1 MGKTLIKRYWPAS
14 VGTISM
20 VIDGCFCQKYVSF
33 GARICQPS
41 SSPLIKTVK
50 SFIKKQSVSPEQALA
65 I

>member
-20 VIDGCFCQKYVSF
+20 VIDGCFYQKYVGF
-33 GARICQPS
+33 GARICQLS